1 MTGIYA
7 APTMNAASPATL
19 PARGMPRVA
28 TALAVVA
35 WGIALFSAGLVVVA
49 RPHVDVIFWFFL
61 VDAMVAMVYGS
72 VAAVTLSRRQHP
84 VPWIIGVTAVG
95 GGLSA
100 LGYAWL
106 VFAQKHAAAPELTWL
121 TRLEDTAWV
130 PGTLALFIVVPWLI
144 RDHSLGWEWLG
155 VAVGSA
161 LSVFILFQRLFVDG
175 KWDRPLYIAVVALG
189 VVTAG
194 VVEWR
199 HRFGPVAE
207 RNGLGWL
214 AVGTLVMALSFLP
227 LTLPVAFL
235 PNGNLTV
242 DIFGGSYDFFD
253 VLNLTPALHL
263 AAQALFPAAILVA
276 VLRGR
281 MWGLDLAI
289 SRAILAAALALMLLL
304 VYLGVTLT
312 LAQIVPG
319 DGFAQLAGAGV
330 VAIAVQPAR
339 LWLSGRV
346 STLVYGAASA
356 DPSRLVLGLGSKL
369 GVAGDLDEVF
379 VGLAEDLA
387 SGLRLESVTVS
398 AEGLRDVRWGTPT
411 SEPTVVPLLHRGEEI
426 GTVQVTTPAGE
437 ALGERGKQLIT
448 DFGAVAAAALV
459 VRAQARQVE
468 EARARLTSARLEER
482 RVIRREIHD
491 GLGPSLAGL
500 RLGLQGAR
508 NLLGRDDAAA
518 AEILERLQAELDQR
532 VAEVRTLSHSLLPP
546 VLDELGLAPALH
558 ELAAR
563 YSEDGLPVQAETEI
577 PEGLPMPLAAAAYGI
592 ASEALVNARRHSAA
606 QLCRV
611 FARVEGDR
619 LVVSVEDD
627 GIGIGS
633 DAVPGVGSR
642 SMRERA
648 DELGGT
654 LTVGPRT
661 GGGTVVR
668 AELPLAVARV

>member
-1 MTGIYA
+1 MDT
-7 APTMNAASPATL
+7 ATPNL

-28 TALAVVA
+28 TAIAVVA
-35 WGIALFSAGLVVVA
+35 WGIALFSAGLVITA
-49 RPHVDVIFWFFL
+49 RPRVDVIFWFFL

-84 VPWIIGVTAVG
+84 VPWILGITSIG

-100 LGYAWL
+100 LGYAWM
-106 VFAQKHAAAPELTWL
+106 VFAQKYPGAPDLDWVTG
-121 TRLEDTAWV
+121 LENTAWV

-144 RDHSLGWEWLG
+144 RDHPLGWEVAGVSLG
-155 VAVGSA
+155 AA
-161 LSVFILFQRLFVDG
+161 LSIVTLVQRYTVDG
-175 KWDRPLYIAVVALG
+175 DWDRPLYIAVVVLG
-189 VVTAG
+189 VLTAG

-199 HRFGPVAE
+199 HRFGPAAE

-214 AVGTLVMALSFLP
+214 AVGTLVMSLSFLP
-227 LTLPVAFL
+227 LTLPVAFE
-235 PNGNLTV
+235 PNGGLTV

-263 AAQALFPAAILVA
+263 AAQALFPAAILTA

-289 SRAILAAALALMLLL
+289 SRAILAAALTLALLV

-330 VAIAVQPAR
+330 VAVAVQPAR
-339 LWLSGRV
+339 LWLGRRV
-346 STLVYGAASA
+346 STLVYGTAAA

-369 GVAGDLDEVF
+369 GVAADLDDVF
-379 VGLAEDLA
+379 TSLARDLA
-387 SGLRLESVTVS
+387 AGLRLESVAVR
-398 AEGLRDVRWGTPT
+398 AEGLTDVRWGTPT
-411 SEPTVVPLLHRGEEI
+411 SAPTVVPLLHRGE
-426 GTVQVTTPAGE
+426 TVGSVEVTTPAGE
-437 ALGERGKQLIT
+437 ALGPRGTQLVT

-468 EARARLTSARLEER
+468 DARARLTQARLEER

-518 AEILERLQAELDQR
+518 ADILERLQAELDQR

-563 YSEDGLPVQAETEI
+563 YTEDGLPVDASTSV
-577 PEGLPMPLAAAAYGI
+577 PDGLPTTLAAAAYGI

-606 QLCRV
+606 DRCRV
-611 FARVEGDR
+611 LARVDGDR
-619 LVVSVEDD
+619 LVVAVEDD
-627 GIGIGS
+627 GIGIAA

-654 LTVGPRT
+654 LSVFARE

-668 AELPLAVARV
+668 AELPLEVARV